1 MHRELDP
8 VRTMRQSPFMR
19 VVTVRPELIPMSSRS
34 LSLRAFVLLLLLLLI
49 RDLPAQTVSGRLLES
64 GSQSPILLGTVAL
77 LDTTMVVVDRVF
89 TDESGTFRL
98 EAPRP
103 GAYFVLA
110 DRSGYV
116 RVLDGILDLGE
127 GGAISVDFFL
137 RPQPVLLDSLVVEAR
152 RRHVMRN
159 LAAAG
164 FSDRVA
170 GGIGHFLTPEE
181 IERRRPLTTR
191 DLMRGI
197 PRVEIRS
204 PELTGAAIYLRGGPT
219 GSCAPRAWLD
229 GVPVTTVGS
238 TGFVLEDVVD
248 IRDIEAME
256 IYTGPASVPL
266 QFGGVEGGCGAI
278 LIWTRR

>member
-1 MHRELDP
+1 ML
-8 VRTMRQSPFMR
+8 VS
-19 VVTVRPELIPMSSRS
+19 
-34 LSLRAFVLLLLLLLI
+34 ALLLGEP
-49 RDLPAQTVSGRLLES
+49 LPAQTVSGRLLDS
-64 GSQSPILLGTVAL
+64 GSRTPILLGTVAL
-77 LDTTMVVVDRVF
+77 LDTTLVVVDQTF
-89 TDESGTFRL
+89 TDETGAFRL
-98 EAPRP
+98 RAPRA
-103 GAYFVLA
+103 GAYLVLA

-116 RVLDGILDLGE
+116 RVLDGILDLDE
-127 GGAISVDFFL
+127 GGSISVDFLL
-137 RPQPVLLDSLVVEAR
+137 RPQPLLLDSLVVAAR

-164 FSDRVA
+164 FADRMAA
-170 GGIGHFLTPEE
+170 GFGHFITPDD
-181 IERRRPLTTR
+181 IERRKPLTTR
-191 DLMRGI
+191 DLLRGV

-204 PELTGAAIYLRGGPT
+204 PELTGAAVHFRGGPV

-229 GVPVTTVGS
+229 GVPVTTAGS

-256 IYTGPASVPL
+256 IYTGPATVPL